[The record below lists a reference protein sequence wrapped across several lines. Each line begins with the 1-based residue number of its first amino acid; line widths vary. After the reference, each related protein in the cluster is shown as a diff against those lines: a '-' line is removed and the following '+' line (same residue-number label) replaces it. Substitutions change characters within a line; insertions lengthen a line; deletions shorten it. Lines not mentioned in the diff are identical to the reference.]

1 MTQGSRCRGCHSAAT
16 EVVLDLGLAPAADC
30 FPDAESPVS
39 EQESAH
45 PLRMDLCL
53 ECGLAQ
59 LAEDDTCTEEP
70 RGIEPLA
77 LREQAVDAVR
87 RVAESGWLRGSTVR
101 EFPSPH
107 GGSWLPLLDEYDLGT
122 AEIADVVLDS
132 FGIMHDAD
140 QRAALR
146 QRRDAT
152 APGGVLLLQ
161 FHSLEAIVEQGHWNM
176 LRHGHFGYYSLTAL
190 CRLLDGVGMAVAAAW
205 EFDLY
210 GGTILLAAVDAA
222 DVRARTPDPTVTEI
236 LAREKA
242 FGITEPAVVG
252 RLARDAHVQT
262 AALRDRLED
271 ARAQG
276 RSVYAYGAPSRAVA
290 LLALAGVTRR
300 LLPAVADAAPAKHG
314 RRMPGTDIPIIAPGD
329 LVAAAPDDVI
339 LTLPDLLG
347 EVSAQ
352 YPQLAGRWRLDWT
365 APQPAPAGDVQPAGA

>member
-1 MTQGSRCRGCHSAAT
+1 MSTGAPCRGCRSPALET
-16 EVVLDLGLAPAADC
+16 VLDLGLAPAADH
-30 FPDAESPVS
+30 FPAADAPITDG
-39 EQESAH
+39 ESAH

-59 LAEDDTCTEEP
+59 LAEDDTDGEEP

-77 LREQAVDAVR
+77 LRLQAADAVR
-87 RVAESGWLRGSTVR
+87 RVAASGWLRGATVR
-101 EFPSPH
+101 EFASPH
-107 GGSWLPLLDEYDLGT
+107 GGSWLPLFDDHDFGS
-122 AEIADVVLDS
+122 AETADVVLDS

-140 QRAALR
+140 QHAALR

-161 FHSLEAIVEQGHWNM
+161 FHSLQAIVAQGHWNM

-190 CRLLDGVGMAVAAAW
+190 RNLLEQAGMALAAAW

-210 GGTILLAAVDAA
+210 GGTILLAAVHAEDP
-222 DVRARTPDPTVTEI
+222 RARTVEPVAAAI
-236 LAREKA
+236 LEREHA
-242 FGITEPAVVG
+242 FGITRADVLS
-252 RLARDAHVQT
+252 RLAHDAHHQ
-262 AALRDRLED
+262 ARALRARLES
-271 ARAQG
+271 ACAAG

-314 RRMPGTDIPIIAPGD
+314 RRMPGTDIPIIAPDD
-329 LVAAAPDDVI
+329 LVAADPDDVI
-339 LTLPDLLG
+339 LTLPDLYD

-352 YPQLAGRWRLDWT
+352 YPQLAGRWRMDWT
-365 APQPAPAGDVQPAGA
+365 ESRAPATLHR

>member
-1 MTQGSRCRGCHSAAT
+1 
-16 EVVLDLGLAPAADC
+16 
-30 FPDAESPVS
+30 
-39 EQESAH
+39 
-45 PLRMDLCL
+45 MDLCL

-59 LAEDDTCTEEP
+59 LAEDDTHTEEP
-70 RGIEPLA
+70 RGVEPLA
-77 LREQAVDAVR
+77 LREQAADAVR
-87 RVAESGWLRGSTVR
+87 RVAHSGWLRGSTVR

-107 GGSWLPLLDEYDLGT
+107 GGSWLPLLDEYDLDT

-140 QRAALR
+140 QRAALA
-146 QRRDAT
+146 QRRDAI

-161 FHSLEAIVEQGHWNM
+161 FHSLEAIVDQGHWNM

-190 CRLLDGVGMAVAAAW
+190 CRLLDGMGMAVAAAW

-222 DVRARTPDPTVTEI
+222 DVRAGIPDPTVAAI

-242 FGITEPAVVG
+242 FGITEPGVVG
-252 RLARDAHVQT
+252 RLARDAHVQA
-262 AALRDRLED
+262 AALRGRLED

-276 RSVYAYGAPSRAVA
+276 RTVYAYGAPSRAVA

-314 RRMPGTDIPIIAPGD
+314 RRMPGTDVPIIAPD
-329 LVAAAPDDVI
+329 ELVAAEPDDVI

-347 EVSAQ
+347 EVLAQ

-365 APQPAPAGDVQPAGA
+365 APQPAPVADVQPAGA

>member
-1 MTQGSRCRGCHSAAT
+1 MSRTSPARCRGCHSTALET
-16 EVVLDLGLAPAADC
+16 VLDLGLAPAADH
-30 FPDAESPVS
+30 FPPADSVATAD
-39 EQESAH
+39 ESAH

-59 LAEDDTCTEEP
+59 LAEDDTQAEEP
-70 RGIEPLA
+70 RGVEPLA
-77 LREQAVDAVR
+77 LRLQAAEAVR
-87 RVAESGWLRGSTVR
+87 RVAESGWMRGATVR

-107 GGSWLPLLDEYDLGT
+107 GGSWLPLLEEYGFRP
-122 AEIADVVLDS
+122 AEAADVVLDS

-140 QRAALR
+140 QRAALE

-161 FHSLEAIVEQGHWNM
+161 YHSLLAVVAQGHWNM

-190 CRLLDGVGMAVAAAW
+190 RRLLADVGMRLAAAW

-210 GGTILLAAVDAA
+210 GGTVLLAAVHQDDA
-222 DVRARTPDPTVTEI
+222 RAIAVDPVATAI
-236 LAREKA
+236 LKRERE
-242 FGITEPAVVG
+242 FGITRPGVVG
-252 RLARDAHVQT
+252 RLARAAQIQ
-262 AALRDRLED
+262 ARALRDRLED
-271 ARAQG
+271 AHARG

-300 LLPAVADAAPAKHG
+300 LLPAVADAAPSKHG
-314 RRMPGTDIPIIAPGD
+314 RRMPGTDIPIVSPD
-329 LVAAAPDDVI
+329 ELVASDPDDVI
-339 LTLPDLLG
+339 LTLPDLFD

-365 APQPAPAGDVQPAGA
+365 ELAPTLARTV